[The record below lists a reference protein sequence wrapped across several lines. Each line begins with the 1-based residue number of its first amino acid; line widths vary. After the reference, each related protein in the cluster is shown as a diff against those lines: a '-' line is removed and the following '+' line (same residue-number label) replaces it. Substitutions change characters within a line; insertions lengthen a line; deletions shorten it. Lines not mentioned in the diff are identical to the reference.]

1 MFCKECGAEI
11 NDKAAIC
18 TKCGCYTDNHQA
30 TTQEIINTLT
40 AQKNIAIAYILWF
53 ILGWFGIHRLY
64 LGRTGSGVAM
74 LICGVLSIFL
84 GILLLPLL
92 AMLIWWIVDAC
103 LIPSIIASQNNP
115 ITKVITKSTNNI

>member
-74 LICGVLSIFL
+74 LIC
-84 GILLLPLL
+84 
-92 AMLIWWIVDAC
+92 
-103 LIPSIIASQNNP
+103 
-115 ITKVITKSTNNI
+115 